1 MQQGSRIPPSIP
13 TTNNYELRIRYLEET
28 VGLLLAKKEN
38 HLFPSVSSTPLGGL
52 FRYSI
57 DRGLVPLLS
66 KTTANRSR
74 APNHANLPRDH
85 PEFISGFSQVTGVE
99 ADEIIV
105 ALHTFERSSIPTALL
120 RSFAVLRLLP
130 IIYPSLQKPPEFASV
145 SRASLPHSTE
155 TAALLASR
163 PSSRNNNHNHN
174 LIPTTSNCSSPIKP
188 TMQSCTDNFDI
199 AAVGSLTV
207 MDENALATLERQND
221 PRYCPIEDSE
231 FVPFEDW

>member
-66 KTTANRSR
+66 KTTAKSLATNWQSR
-74 APNHANLPRDH
+74 YPITSNIQPC
-85 PEFISGFSQVTGVE
+85 VE